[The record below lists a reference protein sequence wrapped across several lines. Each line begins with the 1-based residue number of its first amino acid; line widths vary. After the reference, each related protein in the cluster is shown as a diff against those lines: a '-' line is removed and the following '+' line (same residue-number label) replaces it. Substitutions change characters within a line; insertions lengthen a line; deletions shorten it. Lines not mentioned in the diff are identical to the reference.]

1 MRVDERMRGPVAIDP
16 DGSLLRAEQVMA
28 TYGLRHLPVARGSSL
43 VGLVDEITLAAAHP
57 SPATTLTT
65 AEVAGRLAT
74 IPVTR
79 IMHRDPLTVAPT
91 TPVEE
96 AARLM
101 SEHDLS
107 VLPVVRQ
114 GALVGMLVDRDILT
128 MLATPR

>member
-28 TYGLRHLPVARGSSL
+28 SHGLRHLPVARGSAL
-43 VGLVDEITLAAAHP
+43 IGLVDEVVLAAAWP
-57 SPATTLTT
+57 SPATTLSTG
-65 AEVAGRLAT
+65 EVAGRLAT

-79 IMHRDPLTVAPT
+79 VMRRDPLTVAPS
-91 TPVEE
+91 TPLEE

-107 VLPVVRQ
+107 VLPVVRR
-114 GALVGMLVDRDILT
+114 GTLVGLLVDRDL
-128 MLATPR
+128 LS